1 MFDRTH
7 FRKWLALKGVDYRGF
22 MREMTAAD
30 LVVTP
35 KSNKASL
42 GKDSPIKLP
51 QSYVV
56 ALNLSHTRLRGIL
69 EDEDVAI
76 DNLLLGQ
83 LKAV

>member
-1 MFDRTH
+1 
-7 FRKWLALKGVDYRGF
+7 
-22 MREMTAAD
+22 MREMISSD

-56 ALNLSHTRLRGIL
+56 ALNLSHPRLRGIL